1 MTDDLKTL
9 VPQEV
14 VTGVEV
20 HPFKFI
26 QIPRV
31 MEVLGQYLNV
41 LGSLDDLDLNSVA
54 QMLLLDGG
62 EGIFELILLSTGK
75 DRAWLETLSSDE
87 GVLILAK
94 VIELNFDFFV
104 QRVTPVLEGLSGRLS
119 LRGKPKTGEELSAA

>member
-9 VPQEV
+9 VPQEMV
-14 VTGVEV
+14 MGVEV

-41 LGSLDDLDLNSVA
+41 LGSLDDLGLNSIA

-62 EGIFELILLSTGK
+62 EGIFELILMSTGK
-75 DRAWLETLSSDE
+75 DREWLETLSSDE
-87 GVLILAK
+87 GVLILSK
-94 VIELNFDFFV
+94 VIELNLDFFV
-104 QRVTPVLEGLSGRLS
+104 QRVTPVLEGLSSRLS
-119 LRGKPKTGEELSAA
+119 SREKPKTGEESSAA